1 LVLSLTN
8 LRLED
13 AESLLMVLLRGL
25 PLGLLLGLLLLEL
38 GDLRL
43 DFLDLDRGL
52 QLHVLGI

>member
-1 LVLSLTN
+1 
-8 LRLED
+8 
-13 AESLLMVLLRGL
+13 MVLLRGL

>member
-25 PLGLLLGLLLLEL
+25 PLGLLGLLLLEL
-38 GDLRL
+38 GDLCL